1 LTVAVTLKIKSGFAT
16 SLPFVSLFSSLKQC
30 KEKAMT
36 KDEIILLL
44 RRFREKYHTKYNIIK
59 IGVYGSAARDSMND
73 KSDID
78 IVVDLGRPDYFDLI
92 GIKQVLEKQLPY
104 PVDIVR
110 YRNNMNKYLKQRI
123 DREAI
128 YV

>member
-1 LTVAVTLKIKSGFAT
+1 MN
-16 SLPFVSLFSSLKQC
+16 
-30 KEKAMT
+30 EKVINR
-36 KDEIILLL
+36 DEIIGFL
-44 RRFREKYHTKYNIIK
+44 RRFRDNYQTKYNIKK
-59 IGVYGSAARDSMND
+59 IGIFGSAARNHMND

-78 IVVDLGRPDYFDLI
+78 IVVDLEIPDFFNLI
-92 GIKQVLEKQLPY
+92 GIKQALEEELHY

-110 YRNNMNKYLKQRI
+110 YRDNMNKYLKQKI